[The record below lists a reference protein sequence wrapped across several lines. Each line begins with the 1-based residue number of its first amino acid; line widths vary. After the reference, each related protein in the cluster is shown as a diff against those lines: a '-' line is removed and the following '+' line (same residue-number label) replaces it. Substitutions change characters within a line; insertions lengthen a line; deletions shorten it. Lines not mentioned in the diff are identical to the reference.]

1 MASSAETTAFSW
13 HISEDLRR
21 FRSLTTGHPVVMSRK
36 TYESLGR
43 PLPNRTNVVVTRQ
56 RIEIPGCRVVHSFDE
71 AAALFGADEEL
82 FVIGGAQIYAEAL
95 PRADRFYLTRVGR
108 AYEGDT
114 LFPRWD
120 EEAWRLVSRSRS
132 PAAASIPI
140 RSFSKPTAAA
150 DAAAC
155 GLGGPESRGGSGP
168 HAFPRARP
176 PGGAAPDASVRFLG
190 IYTPARSRPKA

>member
-1 MASSAETTAFSW
+1 MISIIVAVAENGVIGGDNRLLW

-21 FRSLTTGHPVVMSRK
+21 FRSLTTGHPVVMGRK

-95 PRADRFYLTRVGR
+95 LRADRFYLTRVGR

-120 EEAWRLVSRSRS
+120 EEAWRLVESE
-132 PAAASIPI
+132 
-140 RSFSKPTAAA
+140 SFP
-150 DAAAC
+150 C
-155 GLGGPESRGGSGP
+155 GREYP
-168 HAFPRARP
+168 HPFVFETYCRR
-176 PGGAAPDASVRFLG
+176 
-190 IYTPARSRPKA
+190 